1 MNEIPI
7 NLVVED
13 SLSEAVLRK
22 LLEVSGKRF
31 AVGACYGH
39 GGFGYIKSR
48 IMGFNNAAKGTPF
61 LVLTD
66 LDKSDCPPV
75 LINEWFSGQ
84 KNHNLIFR
92 IAVREVESWLLADR
106 NGFAKFIRIRETL
119 IPADV
124 ENIGDPKQFLID
136 LVRKSPKTTLKNDI
150 IPRERSTAKT
160 GPNYN
165 GRLVDFVY
173 HGWNIRTAQRNSHS
187 LDKTVAALSKFI
199 PV

>member
-1 MNEIPI
+1 
-7 NLVVED
+7 
-13 SLSEAVLRK
+13 
-22 LLEVSGKRF
+22 
-31 AVGACYGH
+31 
-39 GGFGYIKSR
+39 
-48 IMGFNNAAKGTPF
+48 MGFNNAAKGTPF